1 MEPEVPPWAEG
12 APVMPRG
19 LQEHHESWT
28 LGRPLPAEPALMT
41 EGSVGTGTAAGP
53 VHAADPADAAG
64 REQADGPGRADVTTK
79 AASPGRLRG
88 WLEAATARRDHR
100 EPGAPAGPDGRTGPR
115 PASPVGVTSAPANAA
130 AGDADL
136 TGATQAG
143 SARPHGTGG
152 QVVPDRDDRWAMACY
167 LGAIFFWLL
176 APLVIYLIKRNRSLF
191 VRTHAAQA
199 FNLTLTATLFAISG
213 GIVAGVLAL
222 DSPWVALFV
231 MGPVLLAFWIVVLVY
246 VIRAASSASRDE
258 FYEIPGWICVPAL
271 H

>member
-1 MEPEVPPWAEG
+1 MTDPAQPSGWGTEVPAWAEG
-12 APVMPRG
+12 APVVPRG

-28 LGRPLPAEPALMT
+28 LGQPLPAEPALMT
-41 EGSVGTGTAAGP
+41 DGSVGTGTAGGP
-53 VHAADPADAAG
+53 ANAA
-64 REQADGPGRADVTTK
+64 R
-79 AASPGRLRG
+79 PGRLRG
-88 WLEAATARRDHR
+88 WFEAATARLDHR
-100 EPGAPAGPDGRTGPR
+100 GPGAPAGPDGRTGPR
-115 PASPVGVTSAPANAA
+115 PASPVAVTSAPANAA

-136 TGATQAG
+136 TGAQAG
-143 SARPHGTGG
+143 IARPHGTGG

-176 APLVIYLIKRNRSLF
+176 APLVIYLIRRNHSLF
-191 VRTHAAQA
+191 VRMHAAQA

-222 DSPWVALFV
+222 DSPRVALFV
-231 MGPVLLAFWIVVLVY
+231 MGPVLLAFWIVVLAY

>member
-1 MEPEVPPWAEG
+1 MTDPAQPSGRGTEVPAWEPEVPPCAEG

-28 LGRPLPAEPALMT
+28 LGQPLPAEPALMT
-41 EGSVGTGTAAGP
+41 DGLGGTGTAAGP
-53 VHAADPADAAG
+53 GHAADPADA
-64 REQADGPGRADVTTK
+64 DP
-79 AASPGRLRG
+79 
-88 WLEAATARRDHR
+88 EAADR
-100 EPGAPAGPDGRTGPR
+100 
-115 PASPVGVTSAPANAA
+115 
-130 AGDADL
+130 

-143 SARPHGTGG
+143 IAHPTGTGG

-176 APLVIYLIKRNRSLF
+176 APLVIYLIKRNQSLF
-191 VRTHAAQA
+191 VRMHAAQA

-222 DSPWVALFV
+222 DSPRVALFV
-231 MGPVLLAFWIVVLVY
+231 MGPVLLAFWIVVLAY

>member
-1 MEPEVPPWAEG
+1 MTDPAQPSGWGTEVPAREPEVRPWAEG
-12 APVMPRG
+12 ASVIPRG

-28 LGRPLPAEPALMT
+28 LGQPLPAEPALMAD
-41 EGSVGTGTAAGP
+41 GLGGTGTAADPG
-53 VHAADPADAAG
+53 HAADPAVA
-64 REQADGPGRADVTTK
+64 VK
-79 AASPGRLRG
+79 
-88 WLEAATARRDHR
+88 
-100 EPGAPAGPDGRTGPR
+100 
-115 PASPVGVTSAPANAA
+115 SAPADAA
-130 AGDADL
+130 PGAADL

-143 SARPHGTGG
+143 IAHPAGTGG
-152 QVVPDRDDRWAMACY
+152 QVVPDRDDRWAMASY

-222 DSPWVALFV
+222 DSPRVALFV

-258 FYEIPGWICVPAL
+258 FYEIPGWICVPTL